1 MKTIPMPSFGADM
14 AEGTLIEW
22 QVKPGDRLS
31 RGQVVAVIETNKGA
45 IELDLFEEGIVDACL
60 LGLGQTARVGTP
72 ILRLRDPT
80 EAPSPAQEEDGSAAT
95 AQVLP
100 QPEAL
105 PAHAEAAAPAP
116 GAPLRHAGFLPASPA
131 ARALAKAQGIPL
143 AGVRGSGPDGAILLR
158 DIEVSQAETQAK
170 STHPLT
176 AAPAAATGGLDMA
189 AMRAA
194 ISATV
199 SRSKKEIPHYYLSLD
214 VCLHALQTRLGADN
228 AQRAVEDRLL
238 LAAPLLCA
246 IARTLA
252 RHPELNGSWRD
263 DQYQG
268 RQDVNLANAISL
280 RGGGL
285 LMPVIPQAQ
294 QLDAPGMMA
303 WLNRLVDK
311 ARHGNLRHSELNG
324 ATCTVSS
331 LGERGAD
338 RLLGVIYPP
347 QVAILGLGRPR
358 QAPWVLD
365 GQLTVAP
372 VMTISLSADHRVS
385 DGHQGALFLH
395 ELDKLLQQP
404 EVLWTQVTP
413 KP

>member
-22 QVKPGDRLS
+22 QVKPGDKLS
-31 RGQVVAVIETNKGA
+31 RGQVVAVIETDKGA
-45 IELDLFEEGIVDACL
+45 IELDLFEEGVVDACL
-60 LGLGQTARVGTP
+60 LELGQRAKVGTP
-72 ILRLRDPT
+72 ILRLRDPAE
-80 EAPSPAQEEDGSAAT
+80 EASPAPQAT
-95 AQVLP
+95 P
-100 QPEAL
+100 PPEAL
-105 PAHAEAAAPAP
+105 PSHAEAAAPAP
-116 GAPLRHAGFLPASPA
+116 GAPLRHDAFQTASPA
-131 ARALAKAQGIPL
+131 ARQRAKALGL
-143 AGVRGSGPDGAILLR
+143 KLSDLTGTGPGGAIVLR
-158 DIEVSQAETQAK
+158 DIQARQAEPQTTNA
-170 STHPLT
+170 SASPP
-176 AAPAAATGGLDMA
+176 PAQATGSGLDMA

-199 SRSKKEIPHYYLSLD
+199 SRSKKEIPHYYLSQD
-214 VCLHALQTRLGADN
+214 VCLSAVQQRLSSGNTD
-228 AQRAVEDRLL
+228 RPVEERLL

-246 IARTLA
+246 IARTLS
-252 RHPELNGSWRD
+252 RHPELNGTWMD
-263 DQYQG
+263 EQYQSS
-268 RQDVNLANAISL
+268 QSVSLANAISL

-285 LMPVIPQAQ
+285 LMPVIPQAE
-294 QLDAPGMMA
+294 QLDAPTMMD

-311 ARHGNLRHSELNG
+311 ARHGSLRHSELNG

-358 QAPWVLD
+358 QAPWVED

-404 EVLWTQVTP
+404 EVLWTPLTP

>member
-72 ILRLRDPT
+72 ILRLRDPA
-80 EAPSPAQEEDGSAAT
+80 EAASATPQDASVPVSPQT
-95 AQVLP
+95 AP
-100 QPEAL
+100 AGEAL

-131 ARALAKAQGIPL
+131 ARAWATTLGLPL
-143 AGVRGSGPDGAILLR
+143 ASIHGSGPDGAILLR
-158 DIEVSQAETQAK
+158 DIEASQAEARAK
-170 STHPLT
+170 SAERLVT
-176 AAPAAATGGLDMA
+176 APASGGGLDMA

-199 SRSKKEIPHYYLSLD
+199 SRAKKEIPHYYLSLD
-214 VCLHALQTRLGADN
+214 VCLGAVQDQLTAGN

-246 IARTLA
+246 IARTLS

-268 RQDVNLANAISL
+268 CQEVNLANAISL

-324 ATCTVSS
+324 ATCTVSN

-338 RLLGVIYPP
+338 RLLAVIYPP

-358 QAPWVLD
+358 QAPWVLN

-372 VMTISLSADHRVS
+372 VITISLSADHRVS

-404 EVLWTQVTP
+404 EVLWTPLTP
-413 KP
+413 SP